1 MTQTINRLLLNVLS
15 DDLEASKA
23 FYTALFDF
31 QVDYDSDWFVHLISY
46 ERQLELGIMS
56 VDSEILPKGIQPV
69 PRGFYTTFVVKDADE
84 VFQLARQLGLDVISE
99 PEDTFYGQ
107 RRLVLRSPEGSI
119 IDVSSPMSD
128 FSLEPQA

>member
-15 DDLEASKA
+15 DDLEASKT
-23 FYTALFDF
+23 FYTTLFDF
-31 QVDYDSDWFVHLISY
+31 QVDYDSDWFVHLISS

-56 VDSEILPKGIQPV
+56 LNSDILPQGIEPV

-84 VFQLARQLGLDVISE
+84 VFQLARQEGVAVISE

-107 RRLVLRSPEGSI
+107 RRLVLKSPEGSI
-119 IDVSSPMSD
+119 IDVSSPMSN
-128 FSLEPQA
+128 FSPDAL